1 MDDHHQQQHHHQYQ
15 SSLVYGHPQG
25 GHDDHTRYQG
35 YQQSF
40 QPLPGM
46 MPPQSPTSSS
56 PTSSHSR
63 MTHEQEAHQHQ
74 TGAFQADMG
83 QPHRL
88 MGGEG
93 SVGPAVQ
100 ADEEPLYVNA
110 KQYHR
115 ILKRR
120 AARAKLEEL
129 NRMAKIRKPYLHESR
144 HKHAMR
150 RPRGPGG
157 RFLTSQEIA
166 EMDRIQAAFEAQGGV
181 GPVGGDLHLANN
193 HHTPQQEQAFIQQQL
208 QLQRQQQAQ
217 QPPQQ
222 QPPQQNQAQVPAPSD
237 TQHQQIPLPLQ
248 QHHLPPQNPDQQQQY
263 QTQFPMHNSVLQQHH
278 DLQQHHQQQQN
289 SFQQQQQYPDAQRYA
304 ADQYSQQLPHY
315 TTEGAPQGLY
325 DVSNVVVKSEA
336 LDIPS
341 TATMTTNAAAA
352 AAAAVAQTSG
362 SSNGTSGQH
371 TTVPGV
377 EDGAGLAIKG
387 QSSTSPGYQNG
398 ASKAEET
405 S

>member
-1 MDDHHQQQHHHQYQ
+1 MD
-15 SSLVYGHPQG
+15 
-25 GHDDHTRYQG
+25 TRKEEYQG

-74 TGAFQADMG
+74 TGAFPADMG
-83 QPHRL
+83 QAHRL

-208 QLQRQQQAQ
+208 QLQRQQPAQ

-222 QPPQQNQAQVPAPSD
+222 QPPQQNQAQVQAPSD
-237 TQHQQIPLPLQ
+237 TQQQQQQQIPLPLQ
-248 QHHLPPQNPDQQQQY
+248 QHHLPPQHSQQQTSDQQQQY
-263 QTQFPMHNSVLQQHH
+263 QAQFPMHNSVLQQHH
-278 DLQQHHQQQQN
+278 ELQQHHQQQQQQH
-289 SFQQQQQYPDAQRYA
+289 SFQQQQQYPDAQRYTT
-304 ADQYSQQLPHY
+304 DQYSQQLPPY
-315 TTEGAPQGLY
+315 TTDGAPQGLY

-341 TATMTTNAAAA
+341 TMATSAAAAA
-352 AAAAVAQTSG
+352 AAAAVAQTTG
-362 SSNGTSGQH
+362 SSNGASGQH
-371 TTVPGV
+371 ISVPGG
-377 EDGAGLAIKG
+377 ESGAGVSMKG
-387 QSSTSPGYQNG
+387 QASSSPGYQNG
-398 ASKAEET
+398 PSKTEQK

>member
-1 MDDHHQQQHHHQYQ
+1 MD
-15 SSLVYGHPQG
+15 
-25 GHDDHTRYQG
+25 TRKEEYQG

-74 TGAFQADMG
+74 TSAFPADMG

-222 QPPQQNQAQVPAPSD
+222 QPQQQNQAQVPTPSD
-237 TQHQQIPLPLQ
+237 TQQQQQIPLPLH
-248 QHHLPPQNPDQQQQY
+248 QHHLPPQHQQQQNNDQQQQY
-263 QTQFPMHNSVLQQHH
+263 QAQFPLHNSVLQQHH
-278 DLQQHHQQQQN
+278 DLQQHHQQQQH
-289 SFQQQQQYPDAQRYA
+289 SFQQQQQYPDAQRYGT
-304 ADQYSQQLPHY
+304 DQYAQQLPSY
-315 TTEGAPQGLY
+315 TTDSTPQGLY

-336 LDIPS
+336 LDLPS
-341 TATMTTNAAAA
+341 TIAAAA
-352 AAAAVAQTSG
+352 ASVAQTSG
-362 SSNGTSGQH
+362 SSSGATGQH
-371 TTVPGV
+371 TPVPGGENGSGV
-377 EDGAGLAIKG
+377 AIKG
-387 QSSTSPGYQNG
+387 QASSSPGYQNG
-398 ASKAEET
+398 VSKSEQT

>member
-1 MDDHHQQQHHHQYQ
+1 MDDHHQQQQHHHQYQ

-63 MTHEQEAHQHQ
+63 MTHEQETHQHQ
-74 TGAFQADMG
+74 TGAFPADMG

-222 QPPQQNQAQVPAPSD
+222 QPPQQNQAQMQGASD
-237 TQHQQIPLPLQ
+237 MQQQQQLPLPLQ
-248 QHHLPPQNPDQQQQY
+248 QHHLPPQHPQQQTSDPQQQY
-263 QTQFPMHNSVLQQHH
+263 QAQFPLHNSVLQQHH
-278 DLQQHHQQQQN
+278 DLQQHHQQQQQQQH
-289 SFQQQQQYPDAQRYA
+289 SFQQQQQYPDAQRYT
-304 ADQYSQQLPHY
+304 ADQYSQQLPPY
-315 TTEGAPQGLY
+315 STEGAPQGLY
-325 DVSNVVVKSEA
+325 DVSGVVVKSEA
-336 LDIPS
+336 LDIP
-341 TATMTTNAAAA
+341 TTMATSAAAA
-352 AAAAVAQTSG
+352 AAAAVAQTP
-362 SSNGTSGQH
+362 
-371 TTVPGV
+371 VPGG
-377 EDGAGLAIKG
+377 EGTAGVAMKG
-387 QSSTSPGYQNG
+387 HASSSPGYPNG
-398 ASKAEET
+398 ASKTEQK

>member
-35 YQQSF
+35 YQQTF

-74 TGAFQADMG
+74 TGAFPADMG

-222 QPPQQNQAQVPAPSD
+222 QPPQQNQAQAQTPSD
-237 TQHQQIPLPLQ
+237 TQQQQQQIPLPLQ
-248 QHHLPPQNPDQQQQY
+248 QQHLPPQHQQQTSDQQQQY
-263 QTQFPMHNSVLQQHH
+263 QTQFPLHNSVLQQHH
-278 DLQQHHQQQQN
+278 DLSQHHQQQQH
-289 SFQQQQQYPDAQRYA
+289 SFQQQQQYPDASRYT
-304 ADQYSQQLPHY
+304 ADQYSQQLPTY
-315 TTEGAPQGLY
+315 SAEGASQGLY

-336 LDIPS
+336 LDIP
-341 TATMTTNAAAA
+341 TTMATSAAAA
-352 AAAAVAQTSG
+352 AATAAT
-362 SSNGTSGQH
+362 SNGASGQH
-371 TTVPGV
+371 TPVTGG
-377 EDGAGLAIKG
+377 ESGAGVAVNG
-387 QSSTSPGYQNG
+387 QGSSSPGYTNG
-398 ASKAEET
+398 ASKTEQN